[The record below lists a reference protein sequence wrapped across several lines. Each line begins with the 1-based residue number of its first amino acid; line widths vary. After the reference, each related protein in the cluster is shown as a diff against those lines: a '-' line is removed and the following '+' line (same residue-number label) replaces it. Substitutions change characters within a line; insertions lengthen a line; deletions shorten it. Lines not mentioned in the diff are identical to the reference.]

1 MAGAFSVIGDVY
13 KSDVYRLA
21 AYINREREII
31 PVHTI
36 EKPPSAEL
44 RPDQKDS
51 DSLPEYAILDDILYA
66 YIEQNQD
73 VEAIKERVQDAPLVE
88 RVIDMVDRAE
98 FKRYQSPPT
107 LRVSQKAFGLGRSMP
122 LVAKKTGIG

>member
-1 MAGAFSVIGDVY
+1 LSGLFSGLPIDTTEENIQARARAIILMAISNKFGYTLLNTSNKSEAAVGYGTLYGDMAGAFSVIGDVY

-44 RPDQKDS
+44 R
-51 DSLPEYAILDDILYA
+51 
-66 YIEQNQD
+66 
-73 VEAIKERVQDAPLVE
+73 
-88 RVIDMVDRAE
+88 DR
-98 FKRYQSPPT
+98 KS
-107 LRVSQKAFGLGRSMP
+107 V
-122 LVAKKTGIG
+122 V